1 MQRIHK
7 LPGLNRSSSSGQ
19 SQFIAPLAKAA
30 MAVGVSGLFMET
42 HPEPK
47 KALCDGMNSLPL
59 EEIEKLLA
67 TLKRI
72 DEVSKQ

>member
-1 MQRIHK
+1 
-7 LPGLNRSSSSGQ
+7 
-19 SQFIAPLAKAA
+19 
-30 MAVGVSGLFMET
+30 MAVEVSGLFMET

-67 TLKRI
+67 TLKELI
-72 DEVSKQ
+72 SVKAIIFL